1 MCCKKDKK
9 IQDPMLRQTAC
20 VIKWLAVIVAAVFIC
35 DVFNL
40 GDCLNIHL
48 RFDWPSIICSFAS
61 AVATIALG
69 VVALK
74 QNKK

>member
-1 MCCKKDKK
+1 MSCKNNNK
-9 IQDPMLRQTAC
+9 IEDPMLRQTAGLL
-20 VIKWLAVIVAAVFIC
+20 KWFAAIIIAAFVC

-40 GDCLNIHL
+40 GDFLNIHL
-48 RFDWPSIICSFAS
+48 RFDWPSVICSFAS